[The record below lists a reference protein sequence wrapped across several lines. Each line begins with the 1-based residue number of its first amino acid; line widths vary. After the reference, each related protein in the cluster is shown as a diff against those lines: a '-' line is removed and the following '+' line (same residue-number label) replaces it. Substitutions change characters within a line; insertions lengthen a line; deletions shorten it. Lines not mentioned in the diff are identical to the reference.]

1 MALVRDGGRLCSITS
16 DAPPEQRAVRTANL
30 YVAPNA
36 VQLEE
41 LANLVAVGELELKP
55 ESVQL
60 ADAPDA
66 FAPVTANATG
76 GAKLVL
82 SV

>member
-16 DAPPEQRAVRTANL
+16 DAPHEQRAVWTANL
-30 YVAPNA
+30 YIAPNA

-41 LANLVAVGELELKP
+41 LANLVATGELEREP
-55 ESVQL
+55 EPVQL

-66 FAPVTANATG
+66 FARVAGPVEP
-76 GAKLVL
+76 GA
-82 SV
+82 